1 MYMYAYLAKLTKLRR
16 VVSISW
22 TTEKNN
28 YKVLNYTIGFS
39 LEKYM

>member
-1 MYMYAYLAKLTKLRR
+1 MYAYLAKLTKLRR

-28 YKVLNYTIGFS
+28 KVLNYTIGLS